1 LITGVADETNLR
13 CADTVI
19 DARFSCD
26 LCSLVGLLLLERSS
40 LLNFVL
46 SILTLVAGVYRR
58 NRAPL
63 RKEKRAWKAA
73 YFRQTSQLY
82 NLGQEGGSGELLL
95 Q

>member
-1 LITGVADETNLR
+1 MADKTNLG

-26 LCSLVGLLLLERSS
+26 LCSLVGYYFVVLL
-40 LLNFVL
+40 L

-63 RKEKRAWKAA
+63 RKEKRAYRAA
-73 YFRQTSQLY
+73 YFRQTSQLPLVT
-82 NLGQEGGSGELLL
+82 NELVSGPRRWER
-95 Q
+95 

>member
-1 LITGVADETNLR
+1 MADETNLG

-26 LCSLVGLLLLERSS
+26 LCSLVGYY
-40 LLNFVL
+40 FVVVL
-46 SILTLVAGVYRR
+46 QLILTLVAGVYRR

-63 RKEKRAWKAA
+63 RKAKGACKAT
-73 YFRQTSQLY
+73 YFRQTSQLPLVTKELV
-82 NLGQEGGSGELLL
+82 LGREGGSGELLL